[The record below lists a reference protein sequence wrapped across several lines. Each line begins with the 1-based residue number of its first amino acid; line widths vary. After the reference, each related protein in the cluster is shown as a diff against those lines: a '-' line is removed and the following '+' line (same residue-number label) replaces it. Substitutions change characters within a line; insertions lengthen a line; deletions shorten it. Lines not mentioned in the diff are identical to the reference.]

1 MSEES
6 KSWYRMTRPL
16 FNSGFE
22 DDEFWAYGQDGFQE
36 VLDSFIGS
44 DVLIYDKAIGT
55 EPQQVRAIV
64 QQKTSDVYNS
74 TTVRQILCNIGK
86 ETGIS
91 EVIRT
96 HDIDAV
102 FLEDIQLRKNVQS
115 FKKLAQL
122 QGVLVNMCEKTN
134 ILYNL
139 VAPTQWQNYCKA
151 RGRTTKEIKSKIT
164 SVEPTGKKT
173 SKILSL
179 QAARDIYGI
188 VTENDNLADAV
199 MIGHYVV
206 NNIKIGSEDDFNEK
220 ERDD

>member
-1 MSEES
+1 MKILAVDQARHGAWAVYDYEGKKLLDYGTWGFDS
-6 KSWYRMTRPL
+6 KNYT
-16 FNSGFE
+16 FE
-22 DDEFWAYGQDGFQE
+22 Q
-36 VLDSFIGS
+36 
-44 DVLIYDKAIGT
+44 AILHI
-55 EPQQVRAIV
+55 EA
-64 QQKTSDVYNS
+64 
-74 TTVRQILCNIGK
+74 LL
-86 ETGIS
+86 S

-188 VTENDNLADAV
+188 VTENDNLADAT
-199 MIGHYVV
+199 MIGYYVV

-220 ERDD
+220 ERDDQEAHGGV

>member
-1 MSEES
+1 MKILAVDQARHGAWAVYDYEGKKLLDYGTWGFDS
-6 KSWYRMTRPL
+6 KNYT
-16 FNSGFE
+16 FE
-22 DDEFWAYGQDGFQE
+22 Q
-36 VLDSFIGS
+36 
-44 DVLIYDKAIGT
+44 AILHI
-55 EPQQVRAIV
+55 EA
-64 QQKTSDVYNS
+64 
-74 TTVRQILCNIGK
+74 LL
-86 ETGIS
+86 S

-206 NNIKIGSEDDFNEK
+206 NNIKIGSEDNFNEK

>member
-1 MSEES
+1 MREE
-6 KSWYRMTRPL
+6 
-16 FNSGFE
+16 GFGPP
-22 DDEFWAYGQDGFQE
+22 FSHSQRK
-36 VLDSFIGS
+36 V
-44 DVLIYDKAIGT
+44 
-55 EPQQVRAIV
+55 
-64 QQKTSDVYNS
+64 
-74 TTVRQILCNIGK
+74 VRQVKILAVDQARHGAWAVYDYEEKKLLDYGTWGYDSKNYTFEQAILHI
-86 ETGIS
+86 EALLS

-102 FLEDIQLRKNVQS
+102 FLEDIQLRQNVQS
-115 FKKLAQL
+115 FKRLAQL

-164 SVEPTGKKT
+164 SVEPTTKKT
-173 SKILSL
+173 SKVLSL
-179 QAARDIYGI
+179 QAAKDIYGI

-206 NNIKIGSEDDFNEK
+206 NNFNIKIGSEDNFNEK
-220 ERDD
+220 E